1 MAKVTGGRLTSWE
14 VIWVSYGHMSSTEV
28 IWDRIRSQEDR
39 YGHRRAAEVIHEVIW
54 GRLWSYEFN
63 YGLLRSREDG
73 YDHLR
78 LADVIWDSMR
88 LRYRYIFSH
97 DVTYMRSNENGYGL
111 KGVTWGRSAGF
122 TCDNISSA
130 EVTWSRMIGE
140 CCRLCCIS
148 IAAYLDIRPF
158 W

>member
-1 MAKVTGGRLTSWE
+1 MR
-14 VIWVSYGHMSSTEV
+14 GHMSQL
-28 IWDRIRSQEDR
+28 R
-39 YGHRRAAEVIHEVIW
+39 
-54 GRLWSYEFN
+54 SYEFN
-63 YGLLRSREDG
+63 WGHLRSNKITRGPIWSQKGCWG
-73 YDHLR
+73 YTWSDMRSVKVLWVQLWAAEVPWGWLWSLEVGWRHMRFYEVTVHLFT
-78 LADVIWDSMR
+78 WC
-88 LRYRYIFSH
+88 YI
-97 DVTYMRSNENGYGL
+97 YMRSNENGYGL